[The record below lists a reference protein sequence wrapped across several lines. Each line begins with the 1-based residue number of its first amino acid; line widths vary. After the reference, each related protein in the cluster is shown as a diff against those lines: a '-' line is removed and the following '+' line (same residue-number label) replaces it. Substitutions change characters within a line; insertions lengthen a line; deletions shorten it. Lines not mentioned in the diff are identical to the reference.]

1 MIIVSIIDND
11 DDDIDDNGIYDDDHD
26 DHDDHDMVYLSSRF
40 SFYLSIFL
48 SILSICPPIYL

>member
-11 DDDIDDNGIYDDDHD
+11 DDDIDDNGIYDD